1 MPSLTTRLRATT
13 VNRQADPADQLR
25 GTFQCGLSD
34 LQRFILISSA
44 AFMVRD
50 FNLYQAFPEEILQ
63 ILGCAPPPQLVL
75 IALAGYVFTVIT
87 PLLIHL
93 CQGDKPV
100 TNRWHLLYRSAFYLF
115 FLFSQSLDSYFM
127 LVLATGMSLYLLEQS
142 LLGLL
147 IYRLQNGNGV
157 PA

>member
-1 MPSLTTRLRATT
+1 MKSLKPSTYGTQTTRTT
-13 VNRQADPADQLR
+13 SPVEELHSISRR
-25 GTFQCGLSD
+25 GWSD
-34 LQRFILISSA
+34 LQRFILLSA
-44 AFMVRD
+44 AAFLVRD
-50 FNLYQAFPEEILQ
+50 FNLYQAFPEDVLQ

-93 CQGDKPV
+93 SQADKPV
-100 TNRWHLLYRSAFYLF
+100 ANRWHLAYRSIFYLF

-127 LVLATGMSLYLLEQS
+127 LVLGTGLFLYLLEQAYVGVS
-142 LLGLL
+142 LNRMSHGD
-147 IYRLQNGNGV
+147 RQ